1 MFTTP
6 RIATAARVLLPVYL
20 AVVAYIV
27 FSPSD
32 ETTQMP
38 GLVGWVFDRIDEM
51 RETFEPAYIALEF
64 GANVAM
70 FVPFG
75 VLVWLA
81 FGRPRW
87 WIVLL
92 LGFATT
98 VTIELVQLTLPTR
111 FSTVSDVVA
120 NTLGT
125 AIGLA
130 IVHAVAARAAPRGDR
145 AGQM

>member
-1 MFTTP
+1 
-6 RIATAARVLLPVYL
+6 VLLPVYL
-20 AVVAYIV
+20 AVVFYIV
-27 FSPSD
+27 YSPSD
-32 ETTQMP
+32 EATQTP
-38 GLVGWVFDRIDEM
+38 GLVAWVFDRIDEM
-51 RETFEPAYIALEF
+51 REAFEPAYIALEF
-64 GANVAM
+64 GANIAM

-87 WIVLL
+87 WIVML

-98 VTIELVQLTLPTR
+98 VTIELVQLSLPTR

-125 AIGLA
+125 AIGLG
-130 IVHAVAARAAPRGDR
+130 IVRVVAARTVTRR
-145 AGQM
+145 E

>member
-1 MFTTP
+1 MMT
-6 RIATAARVLLPVYL
+6 ATRVAVVARVLLPVHL
-20 AVVAYIV
+20 AVVFYIV

-32 ETTQMP
+32 ETTEMA

-51 RETFEPAYIALEF
+51 RAAFEPAYVALEF
-64 GANVAM
+64 LANVAM

-81 FGRPRW
+81 FARPRW
-87 WIVLL
+87 WIVML

-98 VTIELVQLTLPTR
+98 VTIEIVQLALPTR

-120 NTLGT
+120 NTIGT
-125 AIGLA
+125 AIGLGM
-130 IVHAVAARAAPRGDR
+130 VRVVAARTVTRR
-145 AGQM
+145 E